1 MRVIFPLP
9 WPIICSISPS
19 PGKSLGPVPGTGAG
33 RRRRKQC
40 LECVKN
46 LSHSHMSTPGSA
58 PPPPP
63 LLKRTVPSQCPQKL
77 RYPRFKGVNV
87 TCPNK
92 LAAVWDMQ
100 FITVPL
106 IDLFFFFFP
115 RKDLEDQQ
123 MWLLLTN
130 VSLEQETIM
139 QSGGYMIILPFQLK
153 VSYVFHVY
161 LAPDSS

>member
-1 MRVIFPLP
+1 
-9 WPIICSISPS
+9 
-19 PGKSLGPVPGTGAG
+19 
-33 RRRRKQC
+33 
-40 LECVKN
+40 
-46 LSHSHMSTPGSA
+46 
-58 PPPPP
+58 
-63 LLKRTVPSQCPQKL
+63 
-77 RYPRFKGVNV
+77 
-87 TCPNK
+87 
-92 LAAVWDMQ
+92 MQ